1 MHMISAP
8 ATRAGLLIRLMR
20 LKAGL
25 EQEQL
30 ARLAG
35 VSQSTVSRW
44 ESGLLRPAPK
54 QAAALMDFVD
64 AGSDGALAGARQ
76 ALASWLNTPADAT
89 AGTPDPVVQQIE
101 RALSALA
108 GVPPPVYDALIPYFA
123 DVAAGL
129 GEAQEQRSLPRR
141 WLEVPR
147 GLYESD
153 SGCYAL
159 RVVGDSMAPRL
170 LAGDI
175 VVVSPAAPLVDG
187 CVVAAYVEPDGDV
200 VKLYRQLPGGVV
212 LLEPANPAYPCIK
225 LGNGSEREA
234 RIWGRVVLQQREL

>member
-1 MHMISAP
+1 M
-8 ATRAGLLIRLMR
+8 RAGLLIRLVR

-44 ESGLLRPAPK
+44 ESGLLKPAPK
-54 QAAALMDFVD
+54 QAAALLDFLGAQGGD
-64 AGSDGALAGARQ
+64 SALAGARL
-76 ALASWLNTPADAT
+76 ALASWLETPESSAAQP
-89 AGTPDPVVQQIE
+89 PDPVVQQIE

-129 GEAQEQRSLPRR
+129 GETQEQRSLPRR

-147 GLYESD
+147 GLYERD

-175 VVVSPAAPLVDG
+175 VVISPAAPLVDG

-200 VKLYRQLPGGVV
+200 VKLYRLLPAGVV